1 LVSAAAA
8 QILNIP
14 MAAPFSMLHL
24 VQGWC
29 QEAAELYGNDWSK
42 IRAFL
47 HEKRTALAP
56 AEREAM
62 EREFLEI
69 LHGSSEQPH

>member
-1 LVSAAAA
+1 M

-14 MAAPFSMLHL
+14 MAAPFSTLHL

-29 QEAAELYGNDWSK
+29 QEAAELYGEDWDK
-42 IRAFL
+42 IRAYL
-47 HEKRTALAP
+47 YEKRAALSP

-62 EREFLEI
+62 EREFQEI
-69 LHGSSEQPH
+69 LRGGSERPH